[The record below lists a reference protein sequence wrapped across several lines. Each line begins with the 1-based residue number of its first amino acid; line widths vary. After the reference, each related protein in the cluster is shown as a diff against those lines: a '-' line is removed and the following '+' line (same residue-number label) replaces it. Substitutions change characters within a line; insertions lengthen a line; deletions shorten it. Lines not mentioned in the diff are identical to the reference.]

1 MIRCKWCNLNNPKY
15 IEYHDNEWCKPNFD
29 DKYLLIVSQI
39 YNFMTGF
46 LGFEIYFLLIMLSIK
61 YLGNITNI
69 YVCYLLPVIPIILLL
84 FPLNI
89 KVMKKVKTS
98 IIVYLILSIF
108 IIIFGFCI
116 FVFLFDFYFFT

>member
-1 MIRCKWCNLNNPKY
+1 MIYWIALFMWIISILTLIIFLKY
-15 IEYHDNEWCKPNFD
+15 NFN

-69 YVCYLLPVIPIILLL
+69 YVCYLLPIIPILLL
-84 FPLNI
+84 LLPLNV

-116 FVFLFDFYFFT
+116 FVFLSNKFVAMI

>member
-1 MIRCKWCNLNNPKY
+1 MIYWIALFMWIISILTLIIFLKY
-15 IEYHDNEWCKPNFD
+15 NFD

-46 LGFEIYFLLIMLSIK
+46 LVFAIYFSLIMLSIK

-69 YVCYLLPVIPIILLL
+69 YVCYVLPVIPILLL
-84 FPLNI
+84 LLPLNV

-108 IIIFGFCI
+108 IIIFGFCV
-116 FVFLFDFYFFT
+116 FVFLSNNFVAMI

>member
-1 MIRCKWCNLNNPKY
+1 MIYWIALFMWIISILALIIFLKY
-15 IEYHDNEWCKPNFD
+15 NFD

-46 LGFEIYFLLIMLSIK
+46 LVFAIYFSLIMLSIK

-69 YVCYLLPVIPIILLL
+69 YVCYLLPIIPILLL
-84 FPLNI
+84 LLPLNV

-116 FVFLFDFYFFT
+116 FVFLSNKFVAMI

>member
-1 MIRCKWCNLNNPKY
+1 MIYWMALFMWIISILTLIIFLKY
-15 IEYHDNEWCKPNFD
+15 NFN

-46 LGFEIYFLLIMLSIK
+46 LGGTIYFLSIMFIIK
-61 YLGNITNI
+61 YLSNITNI
-69 YVCYLLPVIPIILLL
+69 YVCYLLPIIPILLL
-84 FPLNI
+84 LLPLNV

-116 FVFLFDFYFFT
+116 FVFLSNKFVAMI

>member
-1 MIRCKWCNLNNPKY
+1 MIYWIALFMWIISILAIIIFLKY
-15 IEYHDNEWCKPNFD
+15 NFD
-29 DKYLLIVSQI
+29 DKYLLIVAQI

-46 LGFEIYFLLIMLSIK
+46 LGFAIYFSLIMLSIK

-69 YVCYLLPVIPIILLL
+69 YVCYLLPIIPILLL
-84 FPLNI
+84 LLPLNI

-116 FVFLFDFYFFT
+116 FVFLSNKFVAMI